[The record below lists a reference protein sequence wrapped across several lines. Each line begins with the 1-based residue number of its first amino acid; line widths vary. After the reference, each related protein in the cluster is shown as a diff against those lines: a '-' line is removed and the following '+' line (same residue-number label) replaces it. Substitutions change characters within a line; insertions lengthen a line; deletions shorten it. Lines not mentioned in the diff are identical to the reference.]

1 MQGFFCFWRLRMT
14 PRQQQ
19 LTELLEPSIVSLGLI
34 LWAIEI
40 IGRANRSTLRLII
53 DHPGRPVTVDDCE
66 SVSRQVSRVLDIEDP
81 LPERFTL
88 EVSSPGIQRDLYRLE
103 HFKQFVGWQAKLKLR
118 VSFEGRKN
126 YSGIIARV
134 EDQAVFLQQGDTE
147 FEFPAEHIERGQL
160 VVTDVTQVGGIKN
173 GK

>member
-1 MQGFFCFWRLRMT
+1 MT